1 MGKNFGKECGKSAE
15 TETVLKPQNFPGYVQ
30 VFGREG
36 GINAQKRDRRKSRGR
51 RRDRAVP
58 LFGQGRRAV

>member
-36 GINAQKRDRRKSRGR
+36 ALMRRNGTGAKAAGGGSG
-51 RRDRAVP
+51 AVP